1 MRHSLVHVWVFVCLF
16 GTLVVASSRGQKTP
30 QPPVSRIEA
39 ESAPYRIVWDG
50 EIGTFTQNAEG
61 EVPQKKTPLIFL
73 HNDPGPIGV
82 SKHISW
88 FIAREKKSFSILW
101 CYLNVSGKD
110 FSCWLYRYP
119 QNQLVPVRFTGDYL
133 FSPSAEPAPSAEEI
147 EFSLSDTPKYT
158 GPHFTFQNW
167 TSTSGSLDSLKLT
180 PARASSSS
188 KGSIETSLSLS
199 KLTIHPLHHIQV
211 GAGNGWRAN
220 GWTELHAL
228 AHDENESPFYL
239 ILYSNSA
246 RGYAIDLK
254 HAKTYTAEF
263 GERVQFGKSEGL
275 DSKENSSVT
284 AIPRVK
290 KWDRFESSFTS
301 KAAFANPYTEG
312 QVSFIMKSPEGK
324 TTLVPGFWDG
334 GTTWKLRFAPAKL
347 GTWSF
352 QSLSKTEDLN
362 GKNGNFECVNEN
374 EDMKGFIGVQPSYQN
389 PRHFSY
395 SNGDPFLPVPILG
408 DIGEFASDGNSL
420 FTEKKGQL
428 DFSSFQ
434 RQIDS
439 LAAAGFNRL
448 IGGFL
453 IPDNKANRFPFADLK
468 LEALELSYFQ
478 WLDKRVAY
486 CNSKGIVPDIGLGVA
501 DDSLFQR
508 FGSENLFRFWGYM
521 LSRYAA
527 YDVVWNLYERDGR
540 EISQQT
546 RKNLTE
552 LAELTRLYDPYHHIR
567 TAITPGAAAAVSA
580 TAGDS
585 FASGAIP
592 NYGRWQDCI
601 TVRGGDLNAIP
612 AFQKEN
618 KPLIILDAGS
628 GKRIPKDLARRRMW
642 ESRFQGAYWVGDI
655 QAFEP
660 GATSDPVWKSSA
672 EAGAFFKTTKFSR
685 LSPSQELLRGDEENP
700 SDRKRRQKAEE
711 LIQKANPLKE
721 PNPNANSP
729 RFILANP
736 AREYAVY
743 FEKGGTILLDL
754 LEATGRIV
762 VSWRNPRT
770 GEALQESVVYGG
782 GFVQF
787 SAPDANDWILRLSRR

>member
-1 MRHSLVHVWVFVCLF
+1 MRHSLVLVWVFVCLF
-16 GTLVVASSRGQKTP
+16 GTLVIAPSQGQKTP
-30 QPPVSRIEA
+30 QSPVSRIDA
-39 ESAPYRIVWDG
+39 ESAPYRVVWDG
-50 EIGTFTQNAEG
+50 EVGSFTQNAEG
-61 EVPQKKTPLIFL
+61 EIQQKKIPLVFL
-73 HNDPGPIGV
+73 HNDPGPVGV

-101 CYLNVSGKD
+101 CYLNDSGKE

-133 FSPSAEPAPSAEEI
+133 FSPPAEPAPPAEEI
-147 EFSLSDTPKYT
+147 AFSLSETPKYT
-158 GPHFTFQNW
+158 GPRFTFQNW

-180 PARASSSS
+180 PAGASSSS
-188 KGSIETSLSLS
+188 KGSVETSLSLS
-199 KLTIHPLHHIQV
+199 KLAIHPLHHVQV
-211 GAGNGWRAN
+211 GAANGWRAN

-228 AHDENESPFYL
+228 AQDENESPFYL
-239 ILYSNSA
+239 ILYSNSSK
-246 RGYAIDLK
+246 GYAIDLK
-254 HAKTYTAEF
+254 HAQTYTAEF

-275 DSKENSSVT
+275 DSKESSFDT
-284 AIPRVK
+284 ALPRVK
-290 KWDRFESSFTS
+290 KWERFELSFSS
-301 KAAFANPYTEG
+301 KAAFANPYKEG

-334 GTTWKLRFAPAKL
+334 GTTWKLRFSPAKL

-362 GKNGNFECVNEN
+362 GKNGTFECVKEN
-374 EDMKGFIGVQPSYQN
+374 EDRKGFIGVQPAYQN

-395 SNGDPFLPVPILG
+395 SNGEPFLPVPILG
-408 DIGEFASDGNSL
+408 DIGEFASDMDSPI
-420 FTEKKGQL
+420 TEKNSQQ
-428 DFSSFQ
+428 DFARFQ
-434 RQIDS
+434 RQIDL

-453 IPDNKANRFPFADLK
+453 IQDIKPNRFPFADLK
-468 LEALELSYFQ
+468 LEALDMSYFQ

-486 CNSKGIVPDIGLGVA
+486 CNSKGIVPDIGLGIA

-508 FGSENLFRFWGYM
+508 YGSENLFRFWGYV

-527 YDVVWNLYERDGR
+527 FDVVWNLYERDGR
-540 EISQQT
+540 ELSQQT

-552 LAELTRLYDPYHHIR
+552 LAELTRLYDPYRHIR
-567 TAITPGAAAAVSA
+567 TAITPGAAAVSA
-580 TAGDS
+580 ATGDS

-601 TVRGGDLNAIP
+601 TLRGGDLNAIP

-618 KPLIILDAGS
+618 KPLVILDAVP
-628 GKRIPKDLARRRMW
+628 GKRISKDQARRRMW
-642 ESRFQGAYWVGDI
+642 ESRFQGAYWVGDV
-655 QAFEP
+655 QAFEL
-660 GATSDPVWKSSA
+660 GANNDPVWMMSA
-672 EAGAFFKTTKFSR
+672 NAGEFFKTTKFSR
-685 LSPSQELLRGDEENP
+685 LAPSQELLGGDEENP

-711 LIQKANPLKE
+711 LIQKTNPMKE
-721 PNPNANSP
+721 PKPITDSP
-729 RFILANP
+729 RFVLSNP

-754 LEATGRIV
+754 LEATGRIF

-770 GEALQESVVYGG
+770 GESLQESVVYGG

-787 SAPDANDWILRLSRR
+787 SAPDSNDWILRLARR